1 MAKTF
6 LEVQPN
12 CSMLIIDS
20 AASVGGTWAKE
31 RLYPGLKTN
40 NILGTYEFSDFP
52 MTPEKFGVKPGR
64 HIPGEAVHEYLVQ
77 FCEHFDLS
85 SRVRLSQKVE
95 SAELLRNGEWL
106 LKVTPAQRTQ
116 LQPPI
121 CDILA
126 DRLVIA
132 AGLTSEP
139 LMPAFEG
146 LDMFK
151 GYIFHAKELRQRAQD
166 LGKAETVVVVG
177 GNKSAWD
184 TCYLLANNG
193 SRVHM
198 VVRPSGGGPSW
209 LWPVFF
215 SPLKISIQRLAAT
228 RVFTWFDPCIWSEGT
243 GLTGWLRCALH
254 GTWLGRKIVARYWQ
268 MIEYFAHKAFL
279 YDDHLE
285 TQKFKPWVSPFW
297 MGNSL
302 SIHNYDSPWFDLVR
316 AGKIKIQI
324 ADVERLSEKAVY
336 LSNGATLATEAIVCC
351 TGWDAKPPINFLPP
365 GIDSALGLEGPSP
378 DDLKLLNEAH
388 TELFTKLP
396 AICCQPKRSLPS
408 GSKQPEL
415 EIPTLQANAVR
426 RFYLYRFMVPSNER
440 LFYQRNI
447 AFIGAHIALHATM
460 IAQLQALW
468 ITAFFTNEL
477 ADLKPETLDNV
488 RINYE
493 TVLHNEYTRVRHPH
507 CAGGAGERC
516 PDLAFDCL
524 AYMDLLADDMGLEK
538 HRKYRTGGILSEVF
552 HRYTPHDY
560 AGMVRAWMA
569 MTRKQDGIAL

>member
-1 MAKTF
+1 MHDYPAIDLGCRLKGLIFSPTKVQSIDDVAFFRHYRNRMQRFEIVIVGAGWHGLAMAKTF
-6 LEVQPN
+6 LEVHPN

-40 NILGTYEFSDFP
+40 NLLGTYEFSDFP

-77 FCEHFDLS
+77 FCGHFDLS
-85 SRVRLSQKVE
+85 SRVRLGQKPE
-95 SAELLRNGEWL
+95 SAELL
-106 LKVTPAQRTQ
+106 
-116 LQPPI
+116 
-121 CDILA
+121 
-126 DRLVIA
+126 
-132 AGLTSEP
+132 
-139 LMPAFEG
+139 
-146 LDMFK
+146 
-151 GYIFHAKELRQRAQD
+151 
-166 LGKAETVVVVG
+166 
-177 GNKSAWD
+177 GN
-184 TCYLLANNG
+184 ANKG
-193 SRVHM
+193 SRVQM

-228 RVFTWFDPCIWSEGT
+228 RVSTRFDPCIWSERT
-243 GLTGWLRCALH
+243 GPTGWLRCALH

-268 MIEYFAHKAFL
+268 MIEYFAHRAFL
-279 YDDHLE
+279 YDDHPE

-302 SIHNYDSPWFDLVR
+302 SIHNYDSLWFDLVR
-316 AGKIKIQI
+316 AGKIKIQV

-336 LSNGATLATEAIVCC
+336 LSNGANLATNAIVCC

-365 GIDSALGLEGPSP
+365 AIDSALGLEGPSP
-378 DDLKLLNEAH
+378 DDLNLLDQAR

-396 AICCQPKRSLPS
+396 VICYQPKRSLPP

-415 EIPTLQANAVR
+415 EIPTLHVNAGH
-426 RFYLYRFMVPSNER
+426 RFYLYRFMVPSNDR
-440 LFYQRNI
+440 LLCQRNI
-447 AFIGAHIALHATM
+447 AFIGAHISLHATM

-477 ADLKPETLDNV
+477 ANLKPETLENV
-488 RINYE
+488 RVHYE

-516 PDLAFDCL
+516 LDLAFDCL
-524 AYMDLLADDMGLEK
+524 AYMDLLADDLGLEK
-538 HRKYRTGGILSEVF
+538 YRKYRTGGILSEIF

-560 AGMVRAWMA
+560 AGMVRAWMT
-569 MTRKQDGIAL
+569 MTRKQDVIPL